1 MAPYDD
7 DLDDWSSFI
16 SSLVL
21 TLTTLSG
28 FVLMIKTDRPEN
40 FVLAPGIITTFLIV
54 SNAAVFVYQIVVI
67 GYVGYQERLEKKLL
81 LSAKKSKTQVKPI
94 NNNLTA
100 LEKQIA
106 MEDNAQR
113 AWNQ

>member
-1 MAPYDD
+1 M
-7 DLDDWSSFI
+7 
-16 SSLVL
+16 L

-67 GYVGYQERLEKKLL
+67 GYVGYQGRLEKQLL
-81 LSAKKSKTQVKPI
+81 LAAKKSSGNSKTQVMPV
-94 NNNLTA
+94 NNNSTG
-100 LEKQIA
+100 LEEEKGVNDIKI
-106 MEDNAQR
+106 
-113 AWNQ
+113 WK